1 MRTCLYCGEPIASTD
16 RTDPHIH
23 PPAHWECSARA
34 VIGGLNH
41 QQGKC
46 LCCGGTEPPDPPDMT
61 RREAAKAALEW
72 FQTHRLTVR

>member
-1 MRTCLYCGEPIASTD
+1 MQTCLYCDEPITSAD

-23 PPAHWECSARA
+23 PPAHWECAARA

-46 LCCGGTEPPDPPDMT
+46 LCCGGTEPPDPPGMS
-61 RREAAKAALEW
+61 RRQAAKAALEW
-72 FQTHRLTVR
+72 FQAHRSTVR